1 MLLSF
6 LNKVAGLRAFKFIK
20 KRFQHGCFPVK
31 FAKVFRTTIS
41 KKNLQMTASVSLC
54 NFICNA

>member
-31 FAKVFRTTIS
+31 FAKFFKNYL
-41 KKNLQMTASVSLC
+41 KK
-54 NFICNA
+54 